1 MIEVVVVGIEVGC
14 EVLIKMV
21 VDLIGVIVDYY
32 VEIGLFGFVLIV
44 DVFGGVDVCFKEFVY
59 ELFLGVDFLVGW

>member
-1 MIEVVVVGIEVGC
+1 
-14 EVLIKMV
+14 MV